1 MTPANEVSVGLL
13 SFILTICNI
22 LNKEQ
27 KQYINNCIFK
37 IMEEQE
43 HWIDKDPQRTEEQN
57 IKVAK
62 ILEEAKEEKGNIFF
76 KKL

>member
-13 SFILTICNI
+13 SFILTICI

-37 IMEEQE
+37 IM
-43 HWIDKDPQRTEEQN
+43 TEEEKWEDHDPESAQQQN
-57 IKVAK
+57 MKVAK
-62 ILEEAKEEKGNIFF
+62 IVEEAKQEKGNIFF